1 MSSHSY
7 ATVQDVT
14 DRLGAAKVRRLADV
28 PTAAES
34 ALAYTALE
42 RALGDAS
49 SEIDGYVAVR
59 HELPLDPVPAVL
71 VRLCVDLA
79 VQLRSAGGGLA
90 TKDARRRSDR
100 VRELLRDIAAGR
112 LSLGAADPD
121 PPASQASP
129 AVTMRSQPRVMT
141 RTSLRGIL

>member
-1 MSSHSY
+1 MSSHVY

-14 DRLGAAKVRRLADV
+14 DRLGAAEIRSLADV
-28 PTAAES
+28 PTAAERD
-34 ALAYTALE
+34 LAWTALE
-42 RALGDAS
+42 RSLADAS

-59 HELPLDPVPAVL
+59 HTLPLDPVPAVL

-79 VQLRSAGGGLA
+79 VQLRSAGNDLA
-90 TKDARRRSDR
+90 TEDKRRRSDR

-121 PPASQASP
+121 PPASQAQPGVSIESP
-129 AVTMRSQPRVMT
+129 ERVMG
-141 RTSLRGIL
+141 RDSLRSIL

>member
-1 MSSHSY
+1 MSSHVY
-7 ATVQDVT
+7 ATVRDVT
-14 DRLGAAKVRRLADV
+14 DRLGAAKVRGLADV
-28 PTAAES
+28 PTAAERD
-34 ALAYTALE
+34 LAWTALE
-42 RALGDAS
+42 RSLADAS

-59 HELPLDPVPAVL
+59 HTLPLAPVPAVL

-79 VQLRSAGGGLA
+79 VQLRSSGSALA
-90 TKDARRRSDR
+90 TEDKRRRADR
-100 VRELLRDIAAGR
+100 VRELLRDIAAGKI
-112 LSLGAADPD
+112 SLGSADPD